1 LAAAEVLNQAD
12 FHFYGV
18 NWIQH
23 APGGCIVA
31 AYPSYYYTSWRYIY
45 FNTYASPDA
54 SDTHSSSETFY
65 QICKL
70 APPSQPP
77 PPAPPQE
84 YVPIGYIGRWRYEA
98 ASLDEYV
105 GVHDYFSEYVIEAT
119 GQVRGKYSYER
130 RWSSSSTFH
139 NGRYFGAYLQTT
151 CTVEAEGSMTTKDL
165 YWTKYDDHAFAE
177 VECEYKTRNP
187 ETRHTV
193 ARVGFR
199 SEAIY
204 SVADLQARY
213 APGNCPD
220 LAVAMT
226 DGVAWMP
233 GARRMT
239 DTFLPFNCIEDCLEF
254 TCALAAPPP
263 SPPPWPPSLPS
274 PPSPPPWP
282 PSAPFPSTSATAS
295 LNGLAI
301 GIPVG
306 VCLLGVAIC
315 SAIYWFKRRKPTLAA
330 NVPVGGTAPV
340 QVEITAQPQVVTHS
354 ELLTNT
360 ARTAR
365 TASTDGHHAT
375 PQQIYV
381 TVAEPESRTK
391 TAQVAST
398 DLRDGDAATSSTE
411 EAREEGAVMEKAQ
424 PTSLAALL
432 AACGLEHRAINFED
446 EGYTFEDL
454 LSAIK
459 QGGEDAAKSD
469 LRELKL
475 SLGERRQIITQLQ
488 SNTNSTS
495 ATRSKRWL

>member
-12 FHFYGV
+12 VHFYGV

-23 APGGCIVA
+23 APGGCIVD
-31 AYPSYYYTSWRYIY
+31 AYPTPSYYYTSWRYIY

-84 YVPIGYIGRWRYEA
+84 YVPIGYIGRWQYETA
-98 ASLDEYV
+98 FLNEYV
-105 GVHDYFSEYVIEAT
+105 YDFFEEYVLEAT
-119 GQVRGKYSYER
+119 GQFRGKVSHWYDD
-130 RWSSSSTFH
+130 RWSSTFY
-139 NGRYFGAYLQTT
+139 NNSYSGAYLQTT
-151 CTVEAEGSMTTKDL
+151 CAVEAEGSMTTKDL
-165 YWTKYDDHAFAE
+165 YWTQYDDRGFASVICAYE
-177 VECEYKTRNP
+177 TRNP

-193 ARVGFR
+193 ASVRFQ
-199 SEAIY
+199 SDAIY

-233 GARRMT
+233 EANSWT
-239 DTFLPFNCIEDCLEF
+239 TLFPFNCIEDCLDF

-263 SPPPWPPSLPS
+263 SPPW
-274 PPSPPPWP
+274 PPPWP
-282 PSAPFPSTSATAS
+282 PSAPFAPTNATAS
-295 LNGLAI
+295 IYGLAI

-315 SAIYWFKRRKPTLAA
+315 SAIYWFKRRKQTLAA

-398 DLRDGDAATSSTE
+398 DLRDGDAATSSTK

-432 AACGLEHRAINFED
+432 AACGLEHRAINFKD

>member
-1 LAAAEVLNQAD
+1 
-12 FHFYGV
+12 
-18 NWIQH
+18 
-23 APGGCIVA
+23 
-31 AYPSYYYTSWRYIY
+31 
-45 FNTYASPDA
+45 
-54 SDTHSSSETFY
+54 
-65 QICKL
+65 
-70 APPSQPP
+70 
-77 PPAPPQE
+77 
-84 YVPIGYIGRWRYEA
+84 
-98 ASLDEYV
+98 
-105 GVHDYFSEYVIEAT
+105 
-119 GQVRGKYSYER
+119 
-130 RWSSSSTFH
+130 
-139 NGRYFGAYLQTT
+139 
-151 CTVEAEGSMTTKDL
+151 M
-165 YWTKYDDHAFAE
+165 
-177 VECEYKTRNP
+177 
-187 ETRHTV
+187 
-193 ARVGFR
+193 
-199 SEAIY
+199 
-204 SVADLQARY
+204 
-213 APGNCPD
+213 
-220 LAVAMT
+220 
-226 DGVAWMP
+226 
-233 GARRMT
+233 
-239 DTFLPFNCIEDCLEF
+239 
-254 TCALAAPPP
+254 
-263 SPPPWPPSLPS
+263 
-274 PPSPPPWP
+274 
-282 PSAPFPSTSATAS
+282 
-295 LNGLAI
+295 
-301 GIPVG
+301 
-306 VCLLGVAIC
+306 AIC
-315 SAIYWFKRRKPTLAA
+315 SAIYWFKRRKQTLAA